1 MNHAMTTLL
10 DIEARDGLWD
20 RPLLGYPM
28 WSQLRLRAYHHL
40 LGSTRATPARARHAA
55 GSERKRASARDIL
68 TKLSRGLRQRDI
80 WILGSTI
87 YRRAERS
94 GNARS
99 IFVKHLEAQLGQRL
113 LFLETN
119 PAHVEPHPD
128 GNVVHLDGVRNAI
141 RGACAGAARLLP
153 RGTADGFLSL
163 DHIGVSPREA
173 LHEALYGKV
182 WRRFGRALVRAG
194 RPRAVFVLCAYNQH
208 IPIQLA
214 VREAGIPLVEVQH
227 GVIHE
232 SHPGYIFGPSLATRH
247 LPDHL
252 LVFGQR
258 FGQLLDANSPYWQG
272 RWTVAGQPWLMD
284 KVAQLDAHDSEDLVV
299 LFSQNVPAVQ
309 TMLRLLALALRPLCG
324 PTTRLVIKPHPA
336 ERNPA
341 YEGLSERGVE
351 VAAANA
357 DSYELLGR
365 CRVAVSVYSTI
376 AIEALAFSCRSVVL
390 RSPHWFED
398 IARFVEAG
406 DIQVADGPED
416 IVAYL
421 RRSAPRQSQSSARA
435 LFGVGE
441 PRVDFE
447 QLIASLRSARSAA
460 PAAR

>member
-1 MNHAMTTLL
+1 MNRAMAMLL
-10 DIEARDGLWD
+10 DIEQREGLWG
-20 RPLLGYPM
+20 RELLGYPT
-28 WSQLRLRAYHHL
+28 WSHLRLRAYHHL
-40 LGSTRATPARARHAA
+40 LGGMRATPARARQAP

-68 TKLSRGLRQRDI
+68 IKLARCLRQRDV
-80 WILGSTI
+80 WVLGSTM

-119 PAHVEPHPD
+119 PAHAEPHPD
-128 GNVVHLDGVRNAI
+128 GNVVHLDGVRDAI
-141 RGACAGAARLLP
+141 RGACAGAARRLP
-153 RGTADGFLSL
+153 GGAADGFRSL

-214 VREAGIPLVEVQH
+214 VREAGIPLIEVQH

-232 SHPGYIFGPSLATRH
+232 SHPGYIFGTSLATGH

-258 FGQLLDANSPYWQG
+258 FGQLLDTSSPYWQG
-272 RWTVAGQPWLMD
+272 RWTVAGQPWLVD

-309 TMLRLLALALRPLCG
+309 TMLRQLALALRPLCS

-336 ERNPA
+336 ERKPA
-341 YEGLSERGVE
+341 YEGLPDSGIE
-351 VAAANA
+351 VAAENA

-406 DIQVADGPED
+406 YIQAADSPED
-416 IVAYL
+416 IVACL
-421 RRSAPRQSQSSARA
+421 RRSAPGQSQSIARA

-460 PAAR
+460 LAAR